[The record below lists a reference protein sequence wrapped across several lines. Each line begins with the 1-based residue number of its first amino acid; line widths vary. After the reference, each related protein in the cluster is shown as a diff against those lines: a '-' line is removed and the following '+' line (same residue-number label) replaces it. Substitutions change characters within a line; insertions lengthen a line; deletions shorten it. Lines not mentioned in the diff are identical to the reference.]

1 MKTTTWTIDPQHS
14 EITFKVKHLVISTIT
29 GSFGEFEGNFISS
42 DEFEGASIS
51 FETSVNSISTNNA
64 QRDEHLKSA
73 DFFEA
78 DRFPKLSFKS
88 TSFIKS
94 GRDTFELKGNL
105 SIKGKTRPVALAVE
119 YGGSDKDPWGNTKAG
134 FEIKGAINRKDFGL
148 TWNAATETGGL
159 LVGEEVKIIANVQL
173 LKEVA
178 VTA

>member
-1 MKTTTWTIDPQHS
+1 MKTTTWTIDPHHS

-29 GSFGEFEGNFISS
+29 GSFSEFEGNFITG
-42 DEFEGASIS
+42 DEFENAAIS
-51 FETSVNSISTNNA
+51 FESNVNSISTNNA

-78 DRFPKLSFKS
+78 DTFPKLTFKS
-88 TSFIKS
+88 TSFVKA
-94 GRDTFELKGNL
+94 GRDNYELKGDL
-105 SIKGKTRPVALAVE
+105 SIKGQTRPLTLLVE

-134 FEIKGAINRKDFGL
+134 FEIKGTINRKDFGL

-159 LVGEEVKIIANVQL
+159 LVGEEIKIIANVQL